1 VGVAAGGGRAAVS
14 GTGSVGAGRATD
26 RPAGWRSGG
35 LRSRLK
41 HLPSGLLASAG
52 LLVIGVIVGALVRG
66 GAGAGGAAAG
76 VALVAA
82 SYTGSSVVIAW
93 ADLRDPRLVLPV
105 GLLTYVLKFTVIGFA
120 LAGIAATGWRGLPAM
135 GIAIIVTALGWTI
148 AQAVWTWRAKIPYV
162 EIQPP
167 R

>member
-1 VGVAAGGGRAAVS
+1 MTAGS
-14 GTGSVGAGRATD
+14 GAN
-26 RPAGWRSGG
+26 PASSPGWRQGG

-52 LLVIGVIVGALVRG
+52 LLVLGVLVGALVRG
-66 GAGAGGAAAG
+66 GAGAAGAAAG
-76 VALVAA
+76 VALVAV
-82 SYTGSSVVIAW
+82 SYTISSLVIAW

-105 GLLTYVLKFTVIGFA
+105 GLLTYVLKFTVIGFV
-120 LAGIAATGWRGLPAM
+120 LAGIAATGWRGLPVM
-135 GIAIIVTALGWTI
+135 GIAIIVSALGWTI